1 MFEIKI
7 VQYFNRIGSKKF
19 DDFLALINSVRFLA
33 IFWATLVVVA
43 TIKHPEI
50 INSFLAAVA
59 IVAILHFG
67 ITEGIMKHLLL
78 YFIPKRKRPY
88 VAYPELIKS
97 IGKKFSDS
105 SFPSSHMASTVAM
118 LFVIVSF
125 YPSLFA
131 LSVIFILIMAFS
143 RLHSGM
149 HYPTDVIAGILL
161 GLFYGWAA
169 MRILVFVF

>member
-1 MFEIKI
+1 MFEIRI
-7 VQYFNRIGSKKF
+7 VQYFNRIGSRKF
-19 DDFLALINSVRFLA
+19 DDFLALINSIRFLA
-33 IFWATLVVVA
+33 FFWFAIVIIAIV
-43 TIKHPEI
+43 KHPEI
-50 INSFLAAVA
+50 INYFLAAVA

-67 ITEGIMKHLLL
+67 ITEGIIKHLLL

-88 VAYPELIKS
+88 VAYPDLIKS

-125 YPSLFA
+125 YPSLFF
-131 LSVIFILIMAFS
+131 LSVTFVLIMAFS

-149 HYPTDVIAGILL
+149 HYPSDILAGIVL
-161 GLFYGWAA
+161 GLLYGWIA
-169 MRILVFVF
+169 MEILKSVS